1 MNDETASA
9 PAEGEALPV
18 PGKTIAATL
27 RVDTKP
33 ITDAIGELRIDA
45 ERVIA
50 AVERWYA
57 AHFHAAAV
65 AGRAPI
71 TADDKAALLKHV
83 ADAVAPTAPK
93 E

>member
-1 MNDETASA
+1 MSIENESA
-9 PAEGEALPV
+9 QAEGEASPAIT
-18 PGKTIAATL
+18 PTPAKAGFFSRAEQAAKT
-27 RVDTKP
+27 
-33 ITDAIGELRIDA
+33 DA

-65 AGRAPI
+65 AGRVPI
-71 TADDKAALLKHV
+71 TADDKAALIQHV
-83 ADAVAPTAPK
+83 TDAVAPTTTK

>member
-1 MNDETASA
+1 MIDETEAA
-9 PAEGEALPV
+9 KAEGEASPAV
-18 PGKTIAATL
+18 TPTPAKAGFFSRAEND
-27 RVDTKP
+27 V
-33 ITDAIGELRIDA
+33 

-65 AGRAPI
+65 EGRAPI
-71 TADDKAALLKHV
+71 TADDKAALIQHV
-83 ADAVAPTAPK
+83 ADAVAPTATK

>member
-1 MNDETASA
+1 MNDDTASA
-9 PAEGEALPV
+9 LAEGEALPPV
-18 PGKTIAATL
+18 SPSPAKAGFFSRAEQAAKT
-27 RVDTKP
+27 
-33 ITDAIGELRIDA
+33 DA

-50 AVERWYA
+50 AIERWYA

-65 AGRAPI
+65 SGRAPI

-83 ADAVAPTAPK
+83 AEAVAPTAPK

>member
-1 MNDETASA
+1 MTEETASA
-9 PAEGEALPV
+9 PAEGEALPTV
-18 PGKTIAATL
+18 SPTPAKAGFFSRAEQAAKT
-27 RVDTKP
+27 
-33 ITDAIGELRIDA
+33 DA

-65 AGRAPI
+65 EGRAPI
-71 TADDKAALLKHV
+71 TADDKAALIQHV
-83 ADAVAPTAPK
+83 ADAVAPTATQ